1 MKVLC
6 SSGNNRNQTATQ
18 LPSRRSPSL
27 PGHLLLA
34 TPPPCGNRDPALLPE
49 PEHHL
54 ASSVLP
60 QCSEACSQA
69 NFTCSHSSKLNVLIS
84 VFLSLGRLKRTLC
97 PGLVTAHASVSPR
110 ALDLCTCTSGAAWR
124 VRGRRAHLAQQG
136 MDESSLWAACSQDG
150 SARVDTVGLGVME
163 GKPAS

>member
-1 MKVLC
+1 MQRGVLAGELHLF
-6 SSGNNRNQTATQ
+6 SLLKTQ
-18 LPSRRSPSL
+18 RPHFL
-27 PGHLLLA
+27 
-34 TPPPCGNRDPALLPE
+34 
-49 PEHHL
+49 
-54 ASSVLP
+54 
-60 QCSEACSQA
+60 
-69 NFTCSHSSKLNVLIS
+69 
-84 VFLSLGRLKRTLC
+84 FLSLGRLKRTLC